1 MSSAEEAGRKAKVNE
16 TGRKYRKPSDEDL
29 RKIKRNID
37 MEEEERRRV
46 TGDDLK
52 HDQKEVE
59 PSSSHKQ
66 TENNRN
72 KGKEVAGRN
81 LYSE

>member
-52 HDQKEVE
+52 TRPEGSGAQFESQANGE
-59 PSSSHKQ
+59 Q
-66 TENNRN
+66 QEQRQ
-72 KGKEVAGRN
+72 GGCR
-81 LYSE
+81 